1 MSTIAAER
9 VRAGSVA
16 ELEDRTCTVISAG
29 GHDIAVFAHDGRFFA
44 VDNRCPHMGFP
55 LSRGTV
61 RDGLLTCH
69 WHHARFD
76 LEGGGTLDPFADN
89 VRSFPVEVD
98 SGAVFVIV
106 DDIPTEDHAA
116 QWLRRL
122 EEGLE
127 HQLEFVLAKASIGM
141 LGGRADPA
149 DIVRTVGRY
158 GLRYRGRGWGVG
170 MTILTAVGSLLPL
183 LAAEDRPLALFHGAV
198 RVAEDTAGAAPRF
211 DLEPLPATSVPV
223 ERLKAWFRRAVEVRD
238 EDGAERVLQTA
249 IACGASPTLLA
260 DVLLA
265 AATDHVYLDAGHV
278 IDFINKG
285 CEYLDLVG

>member
-127 HQLEFVLAKASIGM
+127 HQ
-141 LGGRADPA
+141 
-149 DIVRTVGRY
+149 
-158 GLRYRGRGWGVG
+158 
-170 MTILTAVGSLLPL
+170 
-183 LAAEDRPLALFHGAV
+183 
-198 RVAEDTAGAAPRF
+198 
-211 DLEPLPATSVPV
+211 
-223 ERLKAWFRRAVEVRD
+223 
-238 EDGAERVLQTA
+238 
-249 IACGASPTLLA
+249 
-260 DVLLA
+260 
-265 AATDHVYLDAGHV
+265 
-278 IDFINKG
+278 
-285 CEYLDLVG
+285 